1 MTPQADVPLAAWC
14 TLGIG
19 GPARWFVEAADE
31 QEIRAALEWAHA
43 RDAAVYV
50 LGGGSNVVVAD
61 EGFDGLVIKVDIR
74 GVSRSESNGRV
85 NFAVGAGEEW
95 DSFVATTVA
104 ADCAGLECLSGIP
117 GLIGGTPI
125 QNVGAYGQD
134 VSATITRV
142 HLINRRTREISFL
155 RPEEC
160 GFGYRTSRFKH
171 NDQFIVTRVE
181 YGLLAH
187 GAPTVTYADLISY
200 FENEGLMPSLTA
212 VRDAVLRIRR
222 RKGMVIEEGN
232 PANRSVGSF
241 FVNPIVTRAHFD
253 QIAATVGDPSRVPH
267 YPIGD
272 AVKVPT
278 AWLIERAGFL
288 RGYRRGAIGVSPFQA
303 QAIVNHGGAHAA
315 DVIALASDI
324 KRAVWD
330 CFGIAI
336 MPEPVFVGFRPG
348 DKLRWLLDP
357 RPRIEARKE

>member
-1 MTPQADVPLAAWC
+1 
-14 TLGIG
+14 
-19 GPARWFVEAADE
+19 
-31 QEIRAALEWAHA
+31 
-43 RDAAVYV
+43 
-50 LGGGSNVVVAD
+50 
-61 EGFDGLVIKVDIR
+61 
-74 GVSRSESNGRV
+74 
-85 NFAVGAGEEW
+85 
-95 DSFVATTVA
+95 
-104 ADCAGLECLSGIP
+104 
-117 GLIGGTPI
+117 
-125 QNVGAYGQD
+125 
-134 VSATITRV
+134 
-142 HLINRRTREISFL
+142 
-155 RPEEC
+155 
-160 GFGYRTSRFKH
+160 
-171 NDQFIVTRVE
+171 
-181 YGLLAH
+181 
-187 GAPTVTYADLISY
+187 
-200 FENEGLMPSLTA
+200 MPSLTA

-278 AWLIERAGFL
+278 AWLIEQAGFL